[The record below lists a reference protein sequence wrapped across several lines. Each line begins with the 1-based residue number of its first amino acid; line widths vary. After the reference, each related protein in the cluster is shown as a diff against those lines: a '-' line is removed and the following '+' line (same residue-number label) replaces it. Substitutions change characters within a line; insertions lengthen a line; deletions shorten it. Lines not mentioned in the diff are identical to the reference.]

1 MMHKTYELVCHLS
14 VPDASERIGT
24 LLSKEGVEYKVSG
37 VSITSTKT
45 PIAVLGIQP
54 KLYSYSNW
62 IGVNPFVFISGIH
75 AQFRSTD
82 ICVTAVTVRVN
93 RLRAFF
99 WVAFWVACSVLS
111 AFAMREPAGAI
122 LVVIVTVAAW
132 LGIVSFI
139 GSYLIAK
146 EIGDYLKK

>member
-1 MMHKTYELVCHLS
+1 MHRTYEFVCQLS

-24 LLSKEGVEYKVSG
+24 LLSKEGVEYKMSG
-37 VSITSTKT
+37 FSITSTKI

-54 KLYSYSNW
+54 KLYSHSNW
-62 IGVNPFVFISGIH
+62 VGVNPFVFISGIH
-75 AQFRSTD
+75 ARFSSADT
-82 ICVTAVTVRVN
+82 ITMVTVRVN
-93 RLRAFF
+93 RLRAFC

-139 GSYLIAK
+139 GSYLIEK
-146 EIGDYLKK
+146 EIGDYLNK